1 MNTISDRAAALR
13 GARID
18 ATATTATAAGGRR
31 AALRMLAAAIAM
43 PAGLAACGGAPLNH
57 HSRGHVFGTT
67 VGITIHGAAAQR
79 AQELGEAVL
88 AEFDR
93 LHHKFHAWQPGMLTE
108 LNAHIAR
115 GQPFDADPEMTALL
129 QSAAQLAERSQHL
142 FNPAIGHLLRL
153 WGLQGGS
160 GKAAPDRAEL
170 RHWVAANPRLSDLR
184 FSGSRIASVNPAVR
198 LDLGGYAKGYA
209 LDRAAA
215 ILRAARVTAALV
227 NIGGNVLA
235 IGQPGGRPW
244 QVGIR
249 DPRAA
254 ATLATVG
261 LRDNEAIGTSGDY
274 ERYVL
279 EGGQRRAHII
289 DPRTGMPAPGTASVT
304 VLASG
309 GADAGLRSDGN
320 SKPLF
325 IAGAA
330 GWESMAGRLDLP
342 LALLVAGEGGVAMTA
357 AMRRRVSGRV

>member
-1 MNTISDRAAALR
+1 MNTFSDNTAALR
-13 GARID
+13 GA
-18 ATATTATAAGGRR
+18 AAGRR
-31 AALRMLAAAIAM
+31 AALRILAAAVAM
-43 PAGLAACGGAPLNH
+43 PAGLAACASGPRNH
-57 HSRGHVFGTT
+57 HTWGHVFGTT
-67 VGITIHGAAAQR
+67 VGITIHDRSPQR
-79 AQELGEAVL
+79 AKELGEAVL

-108 LNAHIAR
+108 LNESIAR
-115 GQPFDADPEMTALL
+115 GQPFHADAEMAALL
-129 QSAAQLAERSQHL
+129 QSAALLAERSGHL

-153 WGLQGGS
+153 WGFQGGS
-160 GKAAPDRAEL
+160 GKASPERAEL

-209 LDRAAA
+209 LDRAGA
-215 ILRAARVTAALV
+215 ILRAAQVPAALV

-235 IGQPGGRPW
+235 IGQPGGMPW

-274 ERYVL
+274 ERYVM
-279 EGGQRRAHII
+279 EGGQRRSHII
-289 DPRTGMPAPGTASVT
+289 DPRTGMPALGTASVT

-325 IAGAA
+325 IVGAA
-330 GWESMAGRLDLP
+330 RWEGMAGRLELQQ
-342 LALLVAGEGGVAMTA
+342 ALLVQDEGGVRMTA
-357 AMRRRVSGRV
+357 AMKRRLSGRA

>member
-1 MNTISDRAAALR
+1 MSILSGRRSALR
-13 GARID
+13 ILS
-18 ATATTATAAGGRR
+18 AT
-31 AALRMLAAAIAM
+31 LAM
-43 PAGLAACGGAPLNH
+43 PAGLAGLTACSGEPRNH
-57 HSRGHVFGTT
+57 HAWGHVFGTT
-67 VGITIHGAAAQR
+67 VGVTIHDGSTQR
-79 AQELGEAVL
+79 AQELGAAVL

-108 LNAHIAR
+108 LNQHIAR
-115 GQPFDADPEMTALL
+115 GQPFHADAEMALLL
-129 QSAAQLAERSQHL
+129 QSAARLAERSEHL

-153 WGLQGGS
+153 WGFQGGAS

-184 FSGSRIASVNPAVR
+184 IAGTRIASVNPAVR
-198 LDLGGYAKGYA
+198 IDLGGYAKGYA

-215 ILRAARVTAALV
+215 ILRAARVQAALI

-235 IGQPGGRPW
+235 IGQPGSRPW

-279 EGGQRRAHII
+279 ENGQRRAHII
-289 DPRTGMPAPGTASVT
+289 DPRTGMPALGAASVT

-309 GADAGLRSDGN
+309 GVDAGLRSDGN

-330 GWESMAGRLDLP
+330 RWQSMAGKLDLP
-342 LALLVAGEGGVAMTA
+342 QALLVADEGGVTMTA
-357 AMRRRVSGRV
+357 AMRRRITSRT